1 MINFT
6 IFFRKTAPP
15 RKRELQIED
24 VTRHLAFAF
33 NGFLTRQAAAIE
45 DAEDERKGK
54 MNLVIEI
61 LKEIFELPD
70 DDSLKISRDLEL
82 IFLQNNRREI
92 PVPKEPEVKEEPAE
106 EKEETKEETTE
117 AGNDLPLALGGQDP
131 CRFHLNSNF
140 PPKMGIFEHFH
151 RFLFSL

>member
-1 MINFT
+1 M
-6 IFFRKTAPP
+6 
-15 RKRELQIED
+15 
-24 VTRHLAFAF
+24 TRHLAFAF

-106 EKEETKEETTE
+106 EKEEETKEETTE
-117 AGNDLPLALGGQDP
+117 AGNNLPLALGGKDP
-131 CRFHLNSNF
+131 CRFNLNFGWCWS
-140 PPKMGIFEHFH
+140 
-151 RFLFSL
+151 